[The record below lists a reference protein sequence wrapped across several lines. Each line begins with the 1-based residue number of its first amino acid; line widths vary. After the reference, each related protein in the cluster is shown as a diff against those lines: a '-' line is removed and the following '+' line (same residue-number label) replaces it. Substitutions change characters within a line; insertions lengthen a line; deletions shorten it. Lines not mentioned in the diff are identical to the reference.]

1 MKNTDVAESDPE
13 ERTPVARD
21 QVAST
26 VELSDVFT
34 SYVIGPVPV
43 EGFQEKSHPFADI
56 EVLFGRR
63 FVGTVGV
70 TTLLIVNEGIAR
82 ILLATLLESVT
93 VTVQFAY
100 VPRARVL
107 SVIILLP
114 TTAEVVGLEQDPP

>member
-1 MKNTDVAESDPE
+1 M
-13 ERTPVARD
+13 
-21 QVAST
+21 
-26 VELSDVFT
+26 
-34 SYVIGPVPV
+34 